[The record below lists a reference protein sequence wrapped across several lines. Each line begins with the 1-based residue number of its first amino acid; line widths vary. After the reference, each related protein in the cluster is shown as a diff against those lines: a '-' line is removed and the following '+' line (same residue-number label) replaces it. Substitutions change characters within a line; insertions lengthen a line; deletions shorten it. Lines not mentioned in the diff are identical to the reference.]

1 MVEGVVIGVVRG
13 VVEGVVIGMVRGVVE
28 GVVTG
33 VVKGVANNVCAAVLT
48 SADISTLASSFVS
61 VIQSLATLSSGPAFN
76 LVIKGKS
83 PSPHFSVRPLSYTRY
98 SEKYDGS
105 SNTLEQG

>member
-1 MVEGVVIGVVRG
+1 MCVL
-13 VVEGVVIGMVRGVVE
+13 
-28 GVVTG
+28 
-33 VVKGVANNVCAAVLT
+33 CAVLA
-48 SADISTLASSFVS
+48 SADISTLASSLVS

-83 PSPHFSVRPLSYTRY
+83 PSPHLSVRPLSYTRY

-105 SNTLEQG
+105 SRTLEQGGSTQFTSEACGDLSYTCG